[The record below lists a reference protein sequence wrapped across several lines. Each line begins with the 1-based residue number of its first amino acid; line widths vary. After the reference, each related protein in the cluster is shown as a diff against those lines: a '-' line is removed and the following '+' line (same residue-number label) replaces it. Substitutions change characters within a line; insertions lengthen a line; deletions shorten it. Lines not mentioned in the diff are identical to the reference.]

1 MLPLPPALLP
11 MLPHKPSARRHE
23 NVIAVRDLMR
33 PASRDANDV
42 YLVYELMDTD
52 LHQIIRSSQ
61 PLSDDHFQ
69 YFIYQ
74 VQGGCWAGGLGC
86 THTQLVPAP

>member
-1 MLPLPPALLP
+1 
-11 MLPHKPSARRHE
+11 
-23 NVIAVRDLMR
+23 VIAVRDLMR
-33 PASRDANDV
+33 PASKDSNDV

-69 YFIYQ
+69 YFVYQ
-74 VQGGCWAGGLGC
+74 VCLLLWWRCVVMLW
-86 THTQLVPAP
+86 